1 MISVEHLTAS
11 FGEFA
16 LRDVSFSIDEGQ
28 YWVIL
33 GPSGSGKSLLLE
45 TVAGFHPQDGG
56 RVVIDGRDVTVM
68 PPERR
73 TIGLVFQHRALF
85 PHHSVYG
92 NIEYGLRVRGVPSDE
107 RKQRVSDLV
116 ERLGLSGVM
125 ARPVATLSGGEA
137 QRVAIARAL
146 AVRPSMLLLD
156 EPLSMVDHN
165 ARLDLQAEL
174 KKIHDEMGTRTIHVT
189 HSRDEATALGD
200 HCAVMLGGRIV
211 QAGTLDDL
219 HAHPR
224 CPFVA
229 RFLGLDASAAP
240 PKPCAPACL
249 ETPGTCAPE

>member
-1 MISVEHLTAS
+1 MISVEHVTAR
-11 FGEFA
+11 FGAFA
-16 LRDVSFSIDEGQ
+16 LEDICLSVDEGH

-45 TVAGFHPQDGG
+45 TIAGFHRQDAG
-56 RVVIDGRDVTVM
+56 RVVIDGRDVTDT

-73 TIGLVFQHRALF
+73 AVGLVFQHRALF
-85 PHHSVYG
+85 PHHSVSG
-92 NIEYGLRVRGVPSDE
+92 NIEYGMRVRGVPADE
-107 RKQRVSDLV
+107 RKRTVSDLV
-116 ERLGLSGVM
+116 DRLGLAGVLS
-125 ARPVATLSGGEA
+125 RPVATLSGGEA

-146 AVRPSMLLLD
+146 AVRPSVLLLD

-165 ARLDLQAEL
+165 ARLELQAEL

-189 HSRDEATALGD
+189 HSRDEAVALGY

-211 QAGTLDDL
+211 QAGTLQDL

-229 RFLGLDASAAP
+229 RFLGLDPNAAP
-240 PKPCAPACL
+240 SKPCAPACL
-249 ETPGTCAPE
+249 EKPATCSPQ